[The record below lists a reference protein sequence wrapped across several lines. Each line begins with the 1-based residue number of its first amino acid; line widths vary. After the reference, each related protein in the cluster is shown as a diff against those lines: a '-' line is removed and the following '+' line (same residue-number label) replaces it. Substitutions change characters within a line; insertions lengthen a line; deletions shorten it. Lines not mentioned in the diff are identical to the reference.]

1 MKPMIIVGA
10 LAALGTGITI
20 GTQSAISGRVGA
32 MIGPMRTGLIS
43 NIFSGVSAGLITLVL
58 VLLQGRGEWRIPNMV
73 VVLLA
78 ISGTIGIL
86 VVSGSAF
93 AVPRIG
99 VTASMAT
106 IILGQLLISTF
117 VDAKGWG
124 DIQAIPLDARRI
136 AGLLVMC
143 AAVYLLLPH
152 DK

>member
-1 MKPMIIVGA
+1 MIIIGA

-20 GTQSAISGRVGA
+20 GTQAAISGRVGF

-58 VLLQGRGEWRIPNMV
+58 VLLQGRGEWRIPNLA

-117 VDAKGWG
+117 VDTNGWG
-124 DIQAIPLDARRI
+124 DIKAIPLDARRI